1 MLRSRKHWFAIKNS
15 INGQSRVIVPFATG
29 RKTKETHTLLR
40 LVALYGCIIF
50 ASFLSLG
57 KKFWQTATIVF
68 SLTNFRSEEKGV
80 FVLPEESEI
89 QNKQFPRVKQVLT
102 SSDGS

>member
-15 INGQSRVIVPFATG
+15 INGQLRVIVLFATG

-40 LVALYGCIIF
+40 LVELYGCIIF

-68 SLTNFRSEEKGV
+68 SLTNFRSEEKDV

-89 QNKQFPRVKQVLT
+89 QNKQFLLEKTTLR
-102 SSDGS
+102 SNHGC